1 MANISSLVRKTD
13 FNTKITEIEKQLT
26 DIIMINIILM
36 QD

>member
-1 MANISSLVRKTD
+1 MPNISSLVRKID
-13 FNTKITEIEKQLT
+13 FNTKIIEIEKQLT